1 MANPEKSPEPSNKK
15 PKTKQTQDDD
25 SLDFFLEPLFQSLG
39 SLNHNKS
46 IETAPAE
53 KHSVVGAS
61 RYENAPS
68 LYDLVKFNL
77 LNTTSP
83 TLAASSSAPTSS
95 DNTIPQKRSLLQITQ
110 EESEETETQYYTPPP
125 NFTHT
130 QTSHDGRVAVEES
143 VSKQTMTTKTGYI
156 NTITTESHTLSLS
169 EPSTSNARDVT
180 FHSNGSNSQSAA
192 TDNTQTTHTIEIS
205 DDDNSDM
212 WVGEDAEMMV
222 DVEEGNTTQNTDRD
236 EPSTIVKPD
245 SQKSTPQRRPGT
257 PLSRTTSHH
266 SLELYEDIDDDD
278 DDDEEDQEFVDT
290 NEALIDVDAED
301 GSSQSNDEFY
311 DVKESFSAT
320 VSMAS
325 TPTTAEDADGQLQDD
340 ADSVIVNAIEAVQDD
355 VEDSEQRE
363 ISDQGD
369 STEEGELAAEED
381 ELADE
386 DQIVEEAEGAQVD
399 DVDNQEGSDQ
409 SREPGE
415 ISEGGE
421 TILVESSQV
430 SGSNERASSAER
442 TGDQLDVPEVGELN
456 TNQGRMDNVQSDTNH
471 EDVQTGVIEGTSV
484 NDREHVQQPSEVE
497 ETRPALEQ
505 DLVSAVDQ
513 AVGSP
518 SVEDEQLI
526 QDDPLQLFGSEND
539 QLIEIEEV
547 HLLMDHQEEQA
558 VLHPDTT
565 HTIQNQHEPSE
576 DADADDQ
583 QVQANDA
590 DDSDQQVINDN
601 TSSQL
606 LESDRVHSFLLEEIE
621 EILQQDSEEAEQEAI
636 DEFTIEDEQQQ
647 QQQQQPSSTQD
658 DAGSLALQDVASE
671 TEITGAASPFIE
683 SASHDSEIMSHLQAD
698 MATAEQVDDIQMEE
712 SDPIEDASETES
724 HQSQAASVVE
734 DSVQDI
740 ASVRDSF
747 AMDVV
752 QSQILFSQS
761 EEVEEY
767 ELEDSDE
774 EEPDTEEHD
783 VQVKVES
790 RRPADDIDVV
800 PTRVFIDLT
809 SDSEDEQAAEVQA
822 VNEQVQDEQ
831 LEDVDSMDYSLM
843 DYDDDEDDL
852 MDDAMLGDENEQQDI
867 QTQEPVA
874 VPLNDIP
881 LDCLNADMGAI
892 PKTVC
897 NMDIPPYLNVAM
909 WWYDALD
916 SNQKGI
922 VYLFGKVFDDQQEK
936 YVSCCVRI
944 KNIVRELYIL
954 PRQFKIDDE
963 GNPTTDIVELNDVQ
977 QELTTLLERKR
988 VSTYKMTTAEKKYVF
1003 SGSDIPREATYIK
1016 LNYSYKDYEFPTTQ
1030 SGKTFS
1036 HVFGAN
1042 TNPLEHFLIQKDIMG
1057 PCWLNLDQCT
1067 KLGNDLS
1074 WCALNIGLED
1084 PQCCSVL
1091 QQEREA
1097 PPLNVMSLS
1106 LQAKI
1111 SRLSQSNEVVAAS
1124 VFFCQDVNV
1133 DTLDYTTG
1141 LNGFRNTIICLPPNV
1156 SYPED
1161 AFEKTD
1167 REAQVANHKITL
1179 ENSEFALLSRLLAA
1193 IHVYDPDII
1202 SGHNFFGG
1210 DLDILLTRMKRLR
1223 VPHWHKLGRLK
1234 SKVLPKTSGNAD
1246 GAISSTYYQRLHMRG
1261 RIVCDTFEASQDL
1274 IKSKSFHLSELA
1286 KTQLDVIREDIKP
1299 HGLDAFYKTGHQL
1312 VALAKHC
1319 SLDAYLAFAL
1329 MTKLQILPL
1338 TKQLTRLSG
1347 NLWSRSVHGARS
1359 ERNEYLLLHA
1369 FYKKGY
1375 ICPDKPVLQKKHS
1388 FEFVDEALELEL
1400 PAAKRRLNANGKT
1413 TSFEG
1418 GLVLDPKTGIY
1429 DKYVLVLDFNSL
1441 YPSIMQEF
1449 NVCFT
1454 TMDVNSDENPAVEE
1468 ACPSQ
1473 DTVGILPALVKMFVD
1488 RRKSVKQLMNDP
1500 HLSATAK
1507 AQYHIEQMGLKLTA
1521 NSMYGCLG
1529 SSYSR
1534 FFARPLAAF
1543 ITSKGRD
1550 ILRDTVHMA
1559 EQSNLDVI
1567 YGDTD
1572 SIMINT
1578 NQKVFSRANK
1588 IGLSLRDKVNAKYTM
1603 LEIDVDGVFRRTLLL
1618 KKKKYAAQVLT
1629 KQANGTYKEAL
1640 EIKGLD
1646 IVRRDGCD
1654 LSRSTS
1660 ERVLQLILSN
1670 QSQEAIISSLHD
1682 YIKMVG
1688 NKVHASEQ
1696 LTKSPEEYRTVKGN
1710 PHVLVAKDMRRSGI
1724 AVKTGDTIPYIY
1736 CTKVT
1741 TDGVVIREPRMPDDV
1756 YSGKAAIDKDW
1767 YLLKQVLPSVDRICL
1782 PLEGIDT
1789 SQLKECLHINRLPP
1803 SNTDDDMQIDEVP
1816 AMGEEDEEDEESA
1829 SEYDEEEE
1837 GKETN
1842 TMLANVFKIKGQHD
1856 IKRLELKCTA
1866 CHCIVSSGLTC
1877 AACGASLSVANIYY
1891 QTMAAVRRFIQMYYD
1906 SSLECNQPACRFETR
1921 DQMPIDNECC
1931 LQLNCQGKLV
1941 RQYSAGQLYD
1951 QIASFTESIKHI
1963 GQNQDVSCIL
1973 TMLETLTK
1981 RSAYNYIDFNSYM

>member
-1 MANPEKSPEPSNKK
+1 MCLSKL
-15 PKTKQTQDDD
+15 T
-25 SLDFFLEPLFQSLG
+25 FFNDLPAHVRIGLG

-809 SDSEDEQAAEVQA
+809 SNSEDEQAAEVQA

-874 VPLNDIP
+874 VPLDDIP

-922 VYLFGKVFDDQQEK
+922 VYLFGKVCFYGFLYDGSALLTTKQVFDDQQEK

-954 PRQFKIDDE
+954 PRQFKID
-963 GNPTTDIVELNDVQ
+963 GKIPPPFF
-977 QELTTLLERKR
+977 LL
-988 VSTYKMTTAEKKYVF
+988 
-1003 SGSDIPREATYIK
+1003 
-1016 LNYSYKDYEFPTTQ
+1016 
-1030 SGKTFS
+1030 
-1036 HVFGAN
+1036 
-1042 TNPLEHFLIQKDIMG
+1042 
-1057 PCWLNLDQCT
+1057 
-1067 KLGNDLS
+1067 
-1074 WCALNIGLED
+1074 
-1084 PQCCSVL
+1084 
-1091 QQEREA
+1091 
-1097 PPLNVMSLS
+1097 
-1106 LQAKI
+1106 
-1111 SRLSQSNEVVAAS
+1111 
-1124 VFFCQDVNV
+1124 
-1133 DTLDYTTG
+1133 
-1141 LNGFRNTIICLPPNV
+1141 
-1156 SYPED
+1156 
-1161 AFEKTD
+1161 
-1167 REAQVANHKITL
+1167 
-1179 ENSEFALLSRLLAA
+1179 
-1193 IHVYDPDII
+1193 
-1202 SGHNFFGG
+1202 
-1210 DLDILLTRMKRLR
+1210 
-1223 VPHWHKLGRLK
+1223 
-1234 SKVLPKTSGNAD
+1234 
-1246 GAISSTYYQRLHMRG
+1246 
-1261 RIVCDTFEASQDL
+1261 
-1274 IKSKSFHLSELA
+1274 
-1286 KTQLDVIREDIKP
+1286 IR
-1299 HGLDAFYKTGHQL
+1299 
-1312 VALAKHC
+1312 
-1319 SLDAYLAFAL
+1319 
-1329 MTKLQILPL
+1329 
-1338 TKQLTRLSG
+1338 
-1347 NLWSRSVHGARS
+1347 
-1359 ERNEYLLLHA
+1359 HA
-1369 FYKKGY
+1369 
-1375 ICPDKPVLQKKHS
+1375 
-1388 FEFVDEALELEL
+1388 
-1400 PAAKRRLNANGKT
+1400 
-1413 TSFEG
+1413 
-1418 GLVLDPKTGIY
+1418 
-1429 DKYVLVLDFNSL
+1429 
-1441 YPSIMQEF
+1441 
-1449 NVCFT
+1449 
-1454 TMDVNSDENPAVEE
+1454 
-1468 ACPSQ
+1468 
-1473 DTVGILPALVKMFVD
+1473 
-1488 RRKSVKQLMNDP
+1488 
-1500 HLSATAK
+1500 
-1507 AQYHIEQMGLKLTA
+1507 
-1521 NSMYGCLG
+1521 
-1529 SSYSR
+1529 
-1534 FFARPLAAF
+1534 
-1543 ITSKGRD
+1543 
-1550 ILRDTVHMA
+1550 
-1559 EQSNLDVI
+1559 
-1567 YGDTD
+1567 
-1572 SIMINT
+1572 
-1578 NQKVFSRANK
+1578 
-1588 IGLSLRDKVNAKYTM
+1588 
-1603 LEIDVDGVFRRTLLL
+1603 
-1618 KKKKYAAQVLT
+1618 
-1629 KQANGTYKEAL
+1629 
-1640 EIKGLD
+1640 
-1646 IVRRDGCD
+1646 
-1654 LSRSTS
+1654 
-1660 ERVLQLILSN
+1660 
-1670 QSQEAIISSLHD
+1670 
-1682 YIKMVG
+1682 
-1688 NKVHASEQ
+1688 
-1696 LTKSPEEYRTVKGN
+1696 
-1710 PHVLVAKDMRRSGI
+1710 
-1724 AVKTGDTIPYIY
+1724 
-1736 CTKVT
+1736 
-1741 TDGVVIREPRMPDDV
+1741 
-1756 YSGKAAIDKDW
+1756 
-1767 YLLKQVLPSVDRICL
+1767 
-1782 PLEGIDT
+1782 
-1789 SQLKECLHINRLPP
+1789 
-1803 SNTDDDMQIDEVP
+1803 
-1816 AMGEEDEEDEESA
+1816 
-1829 SEYDEEEE
+1829 
-1837 GKETN
+1837 
-1842 TMLANVFKIKGQHD
+1842 
-1856 IKRLELKCTA
+1856 
-1866 CHCIVSSGLTC
+1866 
-1877 AACGASLSVANIYY
+1877 
-1891 QTMAAVRRFIQMYYD
+1891 
-1906 SSLECNQPACRFETR
+1906 
-1921 DQMPIDNECC
+1921 
-1931 LQLNCQGKLV
+1931 
-1941 RQYSAGQLYD
+1941 
-1951 QIASFTESIKHI
+1951 
-1963 GQNQDVSCIL
+1963 
-1973 TMLETLTK
+1973 
-1981 RSAYNYIDFNSYM
+1981 